1 MLYFN
6 FKATLLVALSSLT
19 LALYLTPQLAAA
31 QANAPLVSAPV
42 GQNTTATTAAAPTN
56 QPLSIGAAY
65 EAAWARQPEAQSLN
79 IRKQAIAAQRNTSS
93 SWSPEPPAIELSTAT
108 DRFGGNAGGRGYGV
122 AVSVP
127 LWLAGERNGAKAL
140 ADAQTR
146 GLDAN
151 LNAIKLKTAASVR
164 EAYWAWQRGQVELDL
179 ANDRLK
185 SAKTIAADVN
195 KRLKAGDL
203 ARADQHQADGN
214 VAAAEGSIAESEQ
227 AVTSAQQK
235 LKALIGFAPSKGSTD
250 AIDQLVEALPAASAS
265 IELSSEQTHPELS
278 ALNVQADI
286 AKQAA
291 QLAATQNRANSEVT
305 VGLNRERGAFGD
317 SYQSKLT
324 IGMRIPFGSDSRNK
338 AKVATANAEALEID
352 VQTRLAKERLITEME
367 AAQQKVL
374 VSQRVVD
381 SFTKRARLAKETR
394 GFFDKSFRLGET
406 DLPTRLRVELEVIE
420 ADRQVARARIDYAA
434 SVSALRQALG
444 LLPQ

>member
-1 MLYFN
+1 MLHFN
-6 FKATLLVALSSLT
+6 FKATLLVALSPLT
-19 LALYLTPQLAAA
+19 LALYLAPQLAAA
-31 QANAPLVSAPV
+31 QASSPSVNAPI
-42 GQNTTATTAAAPTN
+42 GQNTTAATAALSAN
-56 QPLSIGAAY
+56 QPLSILAAY
-65 EAAWARQPEAQSLN
+65 EAAWARQPEAQSLS
-79 IRKQAIAAQRNTSS
+79 IRKQAIAAQRNTSN

-164 EAYWAWQRGQVELDL
+164 EAYWTWQRGQVELDL

-214 VAAAEGSIAESEQ
+214 VAAAEGSVAESEQ
-227 AVTSAQQK
+227 AVMSAQQQ
-235 LKALIGFAPSKGSTD
+235 LKALIGFTPSMGSTT
-250 AIDQLVEALPAASAS
+250 AIDHLVEALPAASAS
-265 IELSSEQTHPELS
+265 IELSSDQMHPELI

-317 SYQSKLT
+317 TYQSKLN
-324 IGMRIPFGSDSRNK
+324 IGMRIPFGSDSRSK

-352 VQTRLAKERLITEME
+352 IQTRLAKERLITDLE

-374 VSQRVVD
+374 VAQRVMD
-381 SFTKRARLAKETR
+381 SFSKRARLAKETR

-406 DLPTRLRVELEVIE
+406 DLPTRLRVELEVTE
-420 ADRQVARARIDYAA
+420 AERQVARARIDYAA
-434 SVSALRQALG
+434 SVSVLRQALG